1 MKGQGGG
8 KASNSRSND
17 DSILLSY
24 IGLGFD
30 DW

>member
-1 MKGQGGG
+1 MKWQGGG